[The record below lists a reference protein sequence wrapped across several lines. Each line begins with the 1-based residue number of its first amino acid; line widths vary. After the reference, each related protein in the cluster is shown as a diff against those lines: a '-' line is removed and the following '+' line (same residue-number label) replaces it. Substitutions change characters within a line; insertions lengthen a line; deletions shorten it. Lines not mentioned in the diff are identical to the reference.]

1 MDRTFDAMM
10 AALEAGDLVA
20 ALKVLN
26 EQVAQR
32 YSAVYRLTP
41 DRRLENVAFV
51 DKLDLPYPEHLRAV
65 PYGMSFC
72 QFTFAHGEFQT
83 SDSSMDRRLDGHPY
97 KGLVNSY
104 HAVPL
109 VGDDGE
115 VTGTICHFDL
125 DAAPLADENFVLL
138 KRAARV
144 IQVHLPHPRS
154 ANGPGSASET

>member
-1 MDRTFDAMM
+1 MERTFDVMT
-10 AALEAGDLVA
+10 AALEAGGLVA

-26 EQVAQR
+26 DRIVQR
-32 YSAVYRLTP
+32 YSAVYRLRP

-51 DKLDLPYPEHLRAV
+51 DKLQMPYPEHLMAV

-72 QFTFAHGEFQT
+72 QFTFEHGEFRT

-104 HAVPL
+104 HAVPI

-115 VTGTICHFDL
+115 IAGTICHFDM
-125 DAAPLADENFVLL
+125 DAAPLKDDDFVLL
-138 KRAARV
+138 QRAARALRT
-144 IQVHLPHPRS
+144 HLTPSKPARL
-154 ANGPGSASET
+154 

>member
-1 MDRTFDAMM
+1 MDRTFDAMT
-10 AALEAGDLVA
+10 AALEAGDWVA
-20 ALKVLN
+20 ALKLLN
-26 EQVAQR
+26 DRIVQR

-51 DKLDLPYPEHLRAV
+51 DKLDMPYPEHLRAV

-104 HAVPL
+104 HAVQL

-115 VTGTICHFDL
+115 TTGTVCHFDL
-125 DAAPLADENFVLL
+125 DAAPLADEDFVLL
-138 KRAARV
+138 KRAARA
-144 IQVHLPHPRS
+144 IQVHLPPS
-154 ANGPGSASET
+154 KPAKDSDAASRT